1 MFRENDQIGSYKLVK
16 KLGRGA
22 FGVVWLA
29 EEHTQVSTHRVA
41 LKLPNEDDIDIETI
55 RQEAALWESVKG
67 HPNILPIIKAD
78 VVDGQMYIASE
89 YASDGSLSNWL
100 KQHGGKAPTVETA
113 VEMMKGIL
121 SGLGHLHSKRVIHRD
136 LKPDNILLQ
145 ANIPRIADFGISR
158 LLKTTIA
165 STNAAGT
172 PAYMAPECFEGNR
185 SETSDLWSVGV
196 IFYQLMTG
204 KLPFPQSDSI
214 SLMNGIL
221 MREPQIDSHLL
232 PNGFEPIIRKILEK
246 DPNRRFQSAEEI
258 YAALRDVK
266 AEKAPANEKTEV
278 ISESIHTVDTI
289 VFENTITEIKDDS
302 PYKTKPMDHESASL
316 TMRELKTTIAS
327 PKTEVL
333 HTMPSTT
340 RIFDAN
346 IQKEDEIS
354 NKNLF
359 IGIAG
364 VAVLI
369 LILTSSILIYLYITS
384 KDNTNTDKSSSDS
397 TTSISESLYG
407 VKVDLPRDMNNP
419 TADPAISKASS
430 AVIAVPNNN
439 EIYINKASVSK
450 EQLGNEIKRLTQQ
463 QSEDE
468 RTVYIAASAG
478 VEYGNIVEIIK
489 TVRTQEIDN
498 LGLIAERRNNDSE
511 TQSRFQIKI
520 PSKPDPNMDKNLK
533 PNPLT
538 LVVSISNDETMKLN
552 NEDMGILADTSA
564 LSKRLVEEF
573 QRRKDNK
580 VNRIGSTTVETTVF
594 VKAPRSMVYGKI
606 VRVIDALKGADAD
619 PIGLQIDD
627 LIEDKK
633 TNTTSESSKKDAG
646 EEKPVEKKESATSD
660 VEKPTPEEKPET
672 DYNKIFK
679 SNEVTQKAVITSKPQ
694 PNYTSEARTNNVQG
708 VVRISAVLSASG
720 GVTNIRQLSGLP
732 FGLTERTIAATRQI
746 QFIPA
751 KKDGRYVSR

>member
-29 EEHTQVSTHRVA
+29 EEQTQLSKHRVA

-78 VVDGQMYIASE
+78 IVEGQLYIASE

-113 VEMMKGIL
+113 VEMVKGIL

-185 SETSDLWSVGV
+185 SETSDLWAVGV
-196 IFYQLMTG
+196 IFYQLVTG

-214 SLMNGIL
+214 SLMNAIL

-258 YAALRDVK
+258 YAALCDVK
-266 AEKAPANEKTEV
+266 SKKAQANVKTEI
-278 ISESIHTVDTI
+278 ISESIHTADTI
-289 VFENTITEIKDDS
+289 ESENTITDNKDDS
-302 PYKTKPMDHESASL
+302 PYKTKQMDHEFVSM
-316 TMRELKTTIAS
+316 TMRELKPTIAS
-327 PKTEVL
+327 PNTEVL
-333 HTMPSTT
+333 HTTPSTN
-340 RIFDAN
+340 RIFEAH
-346 IQKEDEIS
+346 IQKAEEIS

-364 VAVLI
+364 IACLI
-369 LILTSSILIYLYITS
+369 LILASSILVYLYISST
-384 KDNTNTDKSSSDS
+384 DNKYISSTDNKNSAKSSSDS
-397 TTSISESLYG
+397 TTSASVSLYG
-407 VKVDLPRDMNNP
+407 VKIDLPRDMNNP
-419 TADPAISKASS
+419 TDDPAISKVSS
-430 AVIAVPNNN
+430 AVIAVPNDN
-439 EIYINKASVSK
+439 EIYLNKVIVSN
-450 EQLGNEIKRLTQQ
+450 EQLGNEIRRLTQQ

-468 RTVYIAASAG
+468 RTVYVAASAG

-489 TVRTQEIDN
+489 TVRKQEIDN
-498 LGLIAERRNNDSE
+498 LGLIAERKNNDSE

-520 PSKPDPNMDKNLK
+520 PSEPDPNMVIK

-538 LVVSISNDETMKLN
+538 LVVSIAGNETMKLN
-552 NEDMGILADTSA
+552 NEDIGVLADTSA

-580 VNRIGSTTVETTVF
+580 VNRNGSATIETTVF
-594 VKAPRSMVYGKI
+594 VKAPRSMAYGKI
-606 VRVIDALKGADAD
+606 VKVIDALKGADAN

-627 LIEDKK
+627 LIGDEK
-633 TNTTSESSKKDAG
+633 TNTTGEKSKKNGRG
-646 EEKPVEKKESATSD
+646 E
-660 VEKPTPEEKPET
+660 
-672 DYNKIFK
+672 
-679 SNEVTQKAVITSKPQ
+679 
-694 PNYTSEARTNNVQG
+694 
-708 VVRISAVLSASG
+708 VR
-720 GVTNIRQLSGLP
+720 NR
-732 FGLTERTIAATRQI
+732 
-746 QFIPA
+746 
-751 KKDGRYVSR
+751 